1 MSGNGRETLYRGI
14 SQISDGILEEAEQS
28 EPEKKR
34 AFWIKWAA
42 AAACL
47 AVLASLY
54 LLAGA
59 GNAFSVK
66 AYALGKDQNGEIEL
80 RETDL
85 LDPGELWG
93 GHYDGET
100 FYVNIGLRYEGENI
114 RSVEF
119 STEEG
124 FFATQNVKELSDGE
138 NVGELHVG
146 ADNRLVVFGTEFE
159 HMGST
164 VTLENG
170 VMDDGL
176 LLFWGVS
183 LSDLSQMPEKAEI
196 TAKARFQN
204 GSTQELPV
212 TVDLSGPGAYDLPVS
227 EEQLELDRRL
237 SEYYEN
243 IPLEQC
249 EVLEG
254 SVETVTEVYEPQ
266 MGGSSCRIEIAADM
280 KFDENGI
287 CRTGFSMGEDGA
299 YIPVIR
305 KNEDGSF
312 TGMVYR
318 VPDSLA
324 YPQEGSG
331 TSD

>member
-1 MSGNGRETLYRGI
+1 MSGNARETLYRGI
-14 SQISDGILEEAEQS
+14 SQISDSILEEAEQAK
-28 EPEKKR
+28 PEKKR

-47 AVLASLY
+47 AALVSLY
-54 LLAGA
+54 LLAGV

-66 AYALGKDQNGEIEL
+66 AYALGKDQDGEIEL
-80 RETDL
+80 VETDL
-85 LDPGELWG
+85 LDPGEMWG

-124 FFATQNVKELSDGE
+124 FFATQNVKELSDSE
-138 NVGELHVG
+138 NVGELYVG
-146 ADNRLVVFGTEFE
+146 PDNRLVVFGTEFE
-159 HMGST
+159 HVGST
-164 VTLENG
+164 VTLEEG

-176 LLFWGVS
+176 LLFWGVA
-183 LSDLSQMPEKAEI
+183 LSDLAQRPEKAEI

-204 GSTQELPV
+204 GSTQELPI
-212 TVDLSGPGAYDLPVS
+212 TVDLSGPGVYDLPVS

-237 SEYYEN
+237 SEYYKN
-243 IPLEQC
+243 IPLAQC
-249 EVLEG
+249 EVLKG
-254 SVETVTEVYEPQ
+254 SMETVTEVYEPQ
-266 MGGSSCRIEIAADM
+266 VGGTSCRIEIRGDMEFDADGIYRNGFFAAGDDM
-280 KFDENGI
+280 
-287 CRTGFSMGEDGA
+287 
-299 YIPVIR
+299 YLPVIR

-318 VPDSLA
+318 VPDSLI
-324 YPQEGSG
+324 YP
-331 TSD
+331 